1 MRARPEVALLAAA
14 ILALSCVAPSTTVT
28 PTTTTPTVTP
38 TPTGS
43 GDRVPGANIPR
54 PVLTDSARR
63 VRDSVTAFRRDSL
76 MNKVLASIAG
86 QENVPAESVFT
97 NIQILKGVPAARLVR
112 IMGQGFGPALGV
124 GCGFC
129 HTIGEYDKDDK
140 QAKKTARVMYKMVM
154 AINAD
159 YISQVP
165 VEGTR
170 PRGVVNCSTCHRGQT
185 RPGGGP
191 AGAGPPRPATNND
204 NYKLRT

>member
-28 PTTTTPTVTP
+28 PTTPATTTPAATVTP
-38 TPTGS
+38 AP
-43 GDRVPGANIPR
+43 VPGPNQR

-191 AGAGPPRPATNND
+191 AGAGPPRPT
-204 NYKLRT
+204 TE